1 LAASYFNVGLCS
13 ERAYERNSSHY
24 GRVEVTT
31 VSDFGNV
38 NCRHVKA
45 RKVGDY
51 LLKLKSCF
59 VFRRQPAASSY
70 RSVAVAAPDSLHG
83 SIIALNGDSLTSP
96 AVTPLTLAVFSA
108 FAVTRTIVIAIFTI
122 SRPIWLADSHAPDTG
137 HFDANALS
145 PR

>member
-1 LAASYFNVGLCS
+1 
-13 ERAYERNSSHY
+13 
-24 GRVEVTT
+24 
-31 VSDFGNV
+31 V

-59 VFRRQPAASSY
+59 VFRRQPAASSQQPAASSY

>member
-13 ERAYERNSSHY
+13 ERAYERNCSHY

-59 VFRRQPAASSY
+59 VFRRQPAAIGQSPSQRLILFMDPSS
-70 RSVAVAAPDSLHG
+70 R
-83 SIIALNGDSLTSP
+83 
-96 AVTPLTLAVFSA
+96 
-108 FAVTRTIVIAIFTI
+108 
-122 SRPIWLADSHAPDTG
+122 
-137 HFDANALS
+137 
-145 PR
+145 